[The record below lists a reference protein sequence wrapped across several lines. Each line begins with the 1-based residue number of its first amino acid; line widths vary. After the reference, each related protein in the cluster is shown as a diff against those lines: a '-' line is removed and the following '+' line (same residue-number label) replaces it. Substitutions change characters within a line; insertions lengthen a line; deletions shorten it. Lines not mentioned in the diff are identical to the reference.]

1 MLLVGGALV
10 TGVCVAF
17 TDPDEDDVESI
28 ERDRVSIVERS
39 VIIVIYQT
47 TGVNGTTGLAPIL
60 TVVIKDSTIHI
71 VYNDVLLEM
80 SVYILN

>member
-17 TDPDEDDVESI
+17 TDPDEDVESI